1 MANNM
6 TIGPALTICGN
17 TAEMTTKGKVQITN
31 SQGKVK
37 TLSQDQFKKQLIK
50 NADKIQRGE
59 DFEFKKDNK
68 IGLIA
73 GGAVA
78 TAAIA
83 TGIVYRK
90 DISKYL
96 KDFSWKK
103 LGKDI
108 KGLWNKLK
116 GNLKK
121 LNPFKKDKPTP
132 PNVYDGRMSAP
143 RNKLESQTARETLR
157 LKQQVEAADTHA
169 RIADF
174 LESKRRTRG
183 NTRKKIEREI
193 IDAFKNSSTPQK
205 RADVL
210 AEMAAN
216 NAK

>member
-6 TIGPALTICGN
+6 TIGPALVVGGN
-17 TAEMTTKGKVQITN
+17 KVEMTTTGKVQVTN
-31 SQGKVK
+31 QEGKIK

-50 NADKIQRGE
+50 NADKISNGE
-59 DFEFKKDNK
+59 NVEFKKDNK

-78 TAAIA
+78 TAAVVTAVI
-83 TGIVYRK
+83 YRK
-90 DISKYL
+90 DIAKYM

-103 LGKDI
+103 LGQDI

-132 PNVYDGRMSAP
+132 PNVFDGRMSAP
-143 RNKLESQTARETLR
+143 RNKAEMQTARETLR
-157 LKQQVEAADTHA
+157 LKQQVGVADTHA
-169 RIADF
+169 RVADF

-183 NTRKKIEREI
+183 NARKKIEQEI